1 MRKTLLSM
9 VQSILSDMD
18 SEPVNSI
25 GDSIEAQQIASI
37 LEDTFYN
44 IIAGKD
50 IPEHKK
56 LISLTSLSNN
66 AKPTHF
72 EYPTDTKEIISVRYN
87 VAETAGAYEWREI
100 EYVEP
105 LTFIDRMPRLVTG
118 FISVVEPVSSI
129 TLVIANDTMPTYY
142 TSFDDQYIIMNAY
155 DASVTSTLQASR
167 TLCYGSMYPTFT
179 ISDSFEPEL
188 DDTMLPYL
196 LVEAKSACQSLFKGG
211 SDPKVEQAARRL
223 KNRIQD
229 NLYKTKQH
237 PKRPHYGRQ

>member
-9 VQSILSDMD
+9 VQSILNDMD

-25 GDSIEAQQIASI
+25 SDSVEAQQIASI
-37 LEDTFYN
+37 IEDTFYN

-72 EYPTDTKEIISVRYN
+72 QYPTDTKEIISVRYN
-87 VAETAGAYEWREI
+87 VAVNSGEYDWREI
-100 EYVEP
+100 EYVDP
-105 LTFIDRMPRLVTG
+105 VTFVDRMPRLASG
-118 FISVVEPVSSI
+118 FVSVVEPVSSLPLI
-129 TLVIANDTMPTYY
+129 IANDAMPTYY
-142 TSFDDQYIIMNAY
+142 TSFDDKFIIMNAY
-155 DASVTSTLQASR
+155 DSTVDSALQSSK
-167 TLCYGSMYPTFT
+167 TLCYGSVYPTFT
-179 ISDSFEPEL
+179 IADSFEPEL

-196 LVEAKSACQSLFKGG
+196 LAEAKSVCQSIFKGG

-229 NLYKTKQH
+229 NLYKTKQQT
-237 PKRPHYGRQ
+237 KRPHYGRN